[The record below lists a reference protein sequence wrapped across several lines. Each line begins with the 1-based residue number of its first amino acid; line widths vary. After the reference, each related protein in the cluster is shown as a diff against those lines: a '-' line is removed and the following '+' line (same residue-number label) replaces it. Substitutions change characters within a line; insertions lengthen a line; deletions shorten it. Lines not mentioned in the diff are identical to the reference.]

1 MKKVSIGANILRSLE
16 PLNGR
21 VPRQQ
26 LIFLLFNLI
35 IREECYGRSELE
47 NDLVAEGKEVSIMA
61 ENEEKG
67 FVFKDRR
74 KLFSEEEKENKKDK
88 PPKEGKEDT
97 GRQEK
102 EAQTPP
108 PPPPLPEVNFST
120 FIVSLSTEVMFHL
133 GEIPHPV
140 SGERKKDL
148 PLAKHTIDTL
158 AMLKEKTAGNL
169 TEEEQRLLDGML
181 YDLRMAFIRAS

>member
-1 MKKVSIGANILRSLE
+1 
-16 PLNGR
+16 
-21 VPRQQ
+21 
-26 LIFLLFNLI
+26 
-35 IREECYGRSELE
+35 
-47 NDLVAEGKEVSIMA
+47 MA

-88 PPKEGKEDT
+88 PPKEGKEET
-97 GRQEK
+97 VRQEK